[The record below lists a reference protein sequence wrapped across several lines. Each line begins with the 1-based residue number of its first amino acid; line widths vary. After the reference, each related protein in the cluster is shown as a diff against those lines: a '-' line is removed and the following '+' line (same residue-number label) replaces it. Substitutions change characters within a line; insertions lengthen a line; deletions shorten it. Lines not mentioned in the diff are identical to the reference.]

1 MSTNGRRTDMTT
13 TTTEWVVKHETDDL
27 YWNNDLGYVD
37 RASATV
43 FTNDERLMYHLPL
56 EGTWT
61 EAN

>member
-1 MSTNGRRTDMTT
+1 MAT
-13 TTTEWVVKHETDDL
+13 TTTEWVIKHETDDL
-27 YWNNDLGYVD
+27 YWSNDLGYVD

-43 FTNDERLMYHLPL
+43 FTNDERLMFHLPM